1 MRDKIAG
8 AVLRTAIAVVLA
20 ATVWSSPT
28 AQAQQLG
35 DVSIGGTDSS
45 DHFSVSDYW
54 KWLAQQKADVTHYC
68 R

>member
-1 MRDKIAG
+1 MRDKIG
-8 AVLRTAIAVVLA
+8 AAILRTAIAVVLA

-35 DVSIGGTDSS
+35 DVSIGTVDSG
-45 DHFSVSDYW
+45 DHFSASNYW